1 MQSKKVIN
9 PNCIVFRDKILLPSE
24 GFIQT
29 HYNEFNKLRPVYLA
43 NKLGWHENEIKEKKI
58 LTSTTLIG
66 NFWFKQTGKLSL
78 KNINNL
84 NPQVIHAHFGRGG
97 ALVLPLAQKL
107 GLPLYVT
114 YHGGDATKYTHQ
126 KSRIIPTIYQRRLK
140 NLQSYANGFLCVSK
154 FIAQRLA
161 DQGFPRHKLITH
173 YIGINCKNIIK
184 PTIKN
189 GPMLFVGRL
198 TKKKGVDL
206 LLKAIRKLQE
216 KKGPL
221 PSLYIA
227 GSGSQEESLKKLANG
242 LKTIK
247 FIGWQNHIALQKI
260 MKDAQAVV
268 VPSQEADDG
277 DCEGLPTVILEAI
290 RAGTVVIATN
300 HAGIPEIIEDK
311 VSGLLTPEGDI
322 NALADS
328 LQYVMLNQNKIVS
341 FVKTA
346 QSRLIKDFNATKQS
360 QRLQEILLGK
370 SRPNNYDFR

>member
-9 PNCIVFRDKILLPSE
+9 PHCIVFRDKILLPSE

-29 HYNEFNKLRPVYLA
+29 HYHAFNKLRPVYLA

-58 LTSTTLIG
+58 LTSTTSIG
-66 NFWFKQTGKLSL
+66 QFWFKQTGKLSL

-227 GSGSQEESLKKLANG
+227 GSGSQEASLKKLANG

-360 QRLQEILLGK
+360 KRLQEILLGK

>member
-29 HYNEFNKLRPVYLA
+29 HYHAFNKLRPVYLA

-58 LTSTTLIG
+58 LTSTSSIG
-66 NFWFKQTGKLSL
+66 QFWFKQTGKLSL

-328 LQYVMLNQNKIVS
+328 LQYVMLNQKKIVS